1 MLKAIFA
8 LGFTIGVISILGL
21 FNNGFWYNLLSVVS
35 LLFVIVVYS
44 FYSLKQALSMIL
56 SYFLIIG
63 VLININIKDLI

>member
-8 LGFTIGVISILGL
+8 LGFTIGAISILGL
-21 FNNGFWYNLLSVVS
+21 FNNGFWYNLLSIVS

-63 VLININIKDLI
+63 ILININIKELI